1 MPNPGQRNFGS
12 NNTSINGPA
21 APAPSSSEV
30 ALWEQFDL
38 AHRFVAQQ
46 LDHTIERDHGLNSHG
61 FELLRALA
69 SATEKRLWMSDLA
82 VRLGLTR
89 SGVTRLVERLEAGGS
104 VIRLRD
110 DLDRRVVHAQL
121 TTGGEARLEAVAK
134 TYDTT
139 LGELLNGRFS
149 DRELQDLGQALG
161 MPSTMVAARTTTKDG
176 DS

>member
-38 AHRFVAQQ
+38 AHRSVAQQ
-46 LDHTIERDHGLNSHG
+46 LDHAIERDHGLNSHG

-89 SGVTRLVERLEAGGS
+89 SGVTRPLKDWKPAEALFVCGTIS
-104 VIRLRD
+104 T
-110 DLDRRVVHAQL
+110 A
-121 TTGGEARLEAVAK
+121 AS
-134 TYDTT
+134 
-139 LGELLNGRFS
+139 F
-149 DRELQDLGQALG
+149 
-161 MPSTMVAARTTTKDG
+161 MPS
-176 DS
+176 